1 MSNSTDISI
10 AIAEVLDSKQTLR
23 IISSLEGNQQA
34 VRDRDG
40 HVLVRRYGTG
50 NHQLEAAGAVIID
63 DTANGGFG
71 SPGVIDAEGQIILS
85 KDAYNQQ
92 ISGYSVRIGGTL
104 YDSTVHTLSDVT
116 IDGDVKDSR
125 IVLGSL
131 SASKEYFEE
140 TKHTLLHLANQRDSI
155 GRQVA
160 RDATL
165 LHKMSASTRFSLN
178 LKVGHF
184 IQYDADGLSLDL
196 TYFYDQIEKADEEE
210 IRLALND
217 FFNRGITGVL
227 SRTNRPYFTDSPA
240 HLQLFTKIIAS
251 LRELVHLTFKR
262 DMLSR
267 QFKTQSTALRDQIAQ
282 LVDPKRRLTVH
293 GNIAAGS
300 EVHFSFPQ
308 IEIRDDGR
316 TSIDTQ
322 AARFAVQSDGNGVC
336 IVQTDLDGSEET
348 THVGAQLQAIE
359 AYIEENDGRTFIRVL
374 PIR

>member
-1 MSNSTDISI
+1 M
-10 AIAEVLDSKQTLR
+10 LKCDSKQALR

-40 HVLVRRYGTG
+40 HVLVRRHGTG

-71 SPGVIDAEGQIILS
+71 SPGVIDAEGQVILS
-85 KDAYNQQ
+85 KDAYNQL

-116 IDGDVKDSR
+116 IDGDVRDSR

-131 SASKEYFEE
+131 RASKEYFEE
-140 TKHTLLHLANQRDSI
+140 TERSLLHLANQRDSI
-155 GRQVA
+155 SRQVA
-160 RDATL
+160 RDTTL

-184 IQYDADGLSLDL
+184 IRHDADGLSLDL

-227 SRTNRPYFTDSPA
+227 SRTNRPYFADSPA
-240 HLQLFTKIIAS
+240 NLQLFTKIITS

-262 DMLSR
+262 DMLSK
-267 QFKTQSTALRDQIAQ
+267 QFNAESAVFGEQIAQ
-282 LVDPKRRLTVH
+282 LVDPQRRLTVH

-300 EVHFSFPQ
+300 EVHFSFPKVEVQ
-308 IEIRDDGR
+308 GR
-316 TSIDTQ
+316 W
-322 AARFAVQSDGNGVC
+322 SD
-336 IVQTDLDGSEET
+336 I
-348 THVGAQLQAIE
+348 H
-359 AYIEENDGRTFIRVL
+359 
-374 PIR
+374 